1 MEGSLSDTRLHVS
14 VTGEGPDLVLLH
26 GWGLHGGVWSMLLP
40 RLAAH
45 YRVSVIDLPGHGRS
59 PGRLGDLEQAA
70 SAVLA
75 AAPPAAAWVGWS
87 LGGMIAT
94 TAAAQ
99 APERVTRLLLV
110 ASNPRF
116 TQQPDWPCAMAPAT
130 LAAFAD
136 GLATDFEATLGRFL
150 TLQFRGV
157 KGAGD
162 TLRGLRAELAAR
174 PPAPESL
181 RDGLAIL
188 AGADLRPALA
198 GYPGPV
204 AAVLGALDTLVPS
217 GVAGSLAALRPDMTI
232 TALAG
237 AGHAPFLTHPGHF
250 LGAVEAWLA

>member
-14 VTGEGPDLVLLH
+14 VAGEGPDLVLLH
-26 GWGLHGGVWSMLLP
+26 GWGLHGGVWSTLLP

-59 PGRLGDLEQAA
+59 PGRLGDLGQAA
-70 SAVLA
+70 AAVLA

-94 TAAAQ
+94 AAAAQ
-99 APERVTRLLLV
+99 APERVTHLLLV

-157 KGAGD
+157 KGAGE
-162 TLRGLRAELAAR
+162 TLRGLRAGLAAH
-174 PPAPESL
+174 PPAAESL

-188 AGADLRPALA
+188 GAADLRSALA

-204 AAVLGALDTLVPS
+204 AAVLGELDTLVPVS
-217 GVAGSLAALRPDMTI
+217 VAASLTALRPDMAVSLI
-232 TALAG
+232 EG
-237 AGHAPFLTHPGHF
+237 AGHAPFLTHPGRF
-250 LGAVEAWLA
+250 LAALEGMPA